1 MAKRQLN
8 DAERDSHK
16 VTLTLHL
23 STAERLILNCEFGAA
38 KVALELALPHANAIG
53 NKEIKSKVFASL
65 NSVRSAIKR
74 SNATESKPKSE
85 PEEER
90 FVYNIAR

>member
-23 STAERLILNCEFGAA
+23 STAERLIRNGEFGAA
-38 KVALELALPHANAIG
+38 KTALELAWPHANAIG
-53 NKEIKSKVFASL
+53 NKEIKSKVFGAL
-65 NSVRSAIKR
+65 NSVRAAIKR
-74 SNATESKPKSE
+74 STRELQAAE
-85 PEEER
+85 
-90 FVYNIAR
+90 